1 MKKNK
6 LLLLITI
13 LFIFIFSLSFNENNN
28 KLFYYSY
35 DEKIFL
41 TESPNKISITYDSLS
56 DNSQFDRIIKGI
68 TNNYDKKKSG
78 NSTIIQ
84 VETED
89 IANRLIAALKND
101 RHILYVSKVLL
112 DQNKTE
118 MSCNN
123 EILLK
128 FKANI
133 SQKSRDSLFA
143 RLNLKKGS
151 ANDIFDKLIVS
162 DSNVD
167 VLSLANQIQES
178 GLVIFSHPNF
188 LIERIYCNYIPNDP
202 YFNKQFYL
210 HNTGQQINDGR
221 SGTPGADIKA
231 TEAWDVTKGNSNIT
245 IAVLDM
251 GVTSN
256 HPDLPNTR
264 QVRLTGSNYY
274 GTNPN
279 DPSPNNTLDFHGDA
293 SAGIIAATQDNNE
306 GISGIAPNCKIMPVN
321 IGGLDI
327 AYVNVSVLSSAI
339 NFARTNGADIIYNG
353 WSTTGGYPNQFP
365 AIVNA
370 INDAVTNGRNGKGC
384 VVICVPINGLVYV
397 SFPANVEVAGVLSV
411 GASDRNDN
419 VATYSPFSRGGGTG
433 PGNYPMFGQLIDIVA
448 PSHQAYAAP
457 EGLEVWTMDNPNTN
471 GTNPYPADSRFYH
484 PPTTGEQLP
493 GSGSNFQSYT
503 GRFGG
508 TSAAGPQVAGA
519 AALLLSLNPN
529 LTQQQ
534 VFNIL
539 TTNADKVGGYDYNY
553 YVTNPNSQYYAD
565 YGRSREM
572 GYGRLNIFKSLCS
585 IYTPSLSIS
594 GNSSFCSGSQ
604 NYSVA
609 NALSSATVSWA
620 VAPTG
625 VATLG
630 NTVGSST
637 SLTAVGAGFVT
648 LTATINQCAQQPI
661 VLNYSVHI
669 GSYTSS
675 DYTLSASG
683 PGSTGSTQPLYWCPN
698 QTYSF
703 TISGVN
709 ASNYQWTIPSGWT
722 LNYQSNY
729 LCVLKAPTSS
739 YPPTGQVEVTFTE
752 PCGTQIT
759 KTFFVAY
766 SGSSCSGTDPKFTF
780 SPNPASSYLYVAVAS
795 GYTSTTKIQR
805 IQIINTSN
813 YITVFDQSYG
823 TPGALSAYIT
833 TSVFQSGTY
842 TLRIYDGSS
851 WAVYQFVR

>member
-6 LLLLITI
+6 LFLLITI
-13 LFIFIFSLSFNENNN
+13 LFSLIFSFSFNKNNN
-28 KLFYYSY
+28 PLFYYSY
-35 DEKIFL
+35 NEKIIL
-41 TESPNKISITYDSLS
+41 TESPNKIVVTS
-56 DNSQFDRIIKGI
+56 DTLLDNNQFDGIINSI

-78 NSTIIQ
+78 NVTIIQ
-84 VETED
+84 VETEE
-89 IANRLIAALKND
+89 IASRLIGAFKSNKHVL
-101 RHILYVSKVLL
+101 HVSKVLL
-112 DQNKTE
+112 DKNNTE

-128 FKANI
+128 FKKNI
-133 SQKSRDSLFA
+133 AEKYRDSLLDRF
-143 RLNLKKGS
+143 NLKKS
-151 ANDIFDKLIVS
+151 AANDIFDKLIVL
-162 DSNVD
+162 DSKED
-167 VLSLANQIQES
+167 VLSVANQIQES

-210 HNTGQQINDGR
+210 YNTGQQINDGR
-221 SGTPGADIKA
+221 SGTTGADIKA
-231 TEAWDVTKGNSNIT
+231 TEAWDITKGNNNIT

-264 QVRLTGSNYY
+264 QIRLAGSNYY

-279 DPSPNNTLDFHGDA
+279 DPSPNNALDFHGDA

-306 GISGIAPNCKIMPVN
+306 GISGIAPNCKIMPIN

-327 AYVNVSVLSSAI
+327 TYVNVSVLSSAI
-339 NFARTNGADIIYNG
+339 NFARVNGADVIYNG
-353 WSTTGGYPNQFP
+353 WSTSGGYPNQFP
-365 AIVNA
+365 AIVDA
-370 INDAVTNGRNGKGC
+370 INNAVTNGRSGKGC
-384 VVICVPINGLVYV
+384 VVIFVPLNGVGYV
-397 SFPANVEVAGVLSV
+397 SFPANVEVGGVLSV

-419 VATYSPFSRGGGTG
+419 VAAYSPWCRWFPSNTS
-433 PGNYPMFGQLIDIVA
+433 YPMFGQLIDIVA
-448 PSHQAYAAP
+448 PSHKAYSTS

-471 GTNPYPADSRFYH
+471 GANPYPADSRFYH
-484 PPTTGEQLP
+484 PPVAGEQLP
-493 GSGSNFQSYT
+493 PAGSNFQAYT

-534 VFNIL
+534 VFNLL

-553 YVTNPNSQYYAD
+553 YITNPNSQHYAD

-572 GYGRLNIFKSLCS
+572 GYGRLNIFKALCS
-585 IYTPSLSIS
+585 IYSPSLSIS
-594 GNSSFCSGSQ
+594 GVQSFCSGTQ
-604 NYSVA
+604 NYTVA
-609 NALSSATVSWA
+609 NVLSTATATWSVS
-620 VAPTG
+620 PTG
-625 VATLG
+625 IATLG
-630 NTVGSST
+630 NTVGLST

-648 LTATINQCAQQPI
+648 LTATINQCAQQP
-661 VLNYSVHI
+661 VVVNYSIHI

-703 TISGVN
+703 TISGGN

-729 LCVLKAPTSS
+729 LCVLKAPASS

-752 PCGTQIT
+752 PCGTPIT
-759 KTFFVAY
+759 KSFFIAY
-766 SGSSCSGTDPKFTF
+766 SSSSCSGTDPRFTF
-780 SPNPASSYLYVAVAS
+780 SPNPAPSYLYVAVAS

-823 TPGALSAYIT
+823 TSGTLSAYVT
-833 TSVFQSGTY
+833 TSGFQSGTY
-842 TLRIYDGSS
+842 TLRIYDGTT